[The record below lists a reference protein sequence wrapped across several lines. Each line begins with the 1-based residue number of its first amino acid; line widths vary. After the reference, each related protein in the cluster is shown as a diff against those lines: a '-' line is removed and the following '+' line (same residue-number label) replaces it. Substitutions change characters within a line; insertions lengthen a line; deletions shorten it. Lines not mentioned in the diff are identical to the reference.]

1 MSSPARQSAWT
12 DGAASDRFRKAFLLL
27 LTGLITLVFLLMI
40 RQFLLAILLAAVFAG
55 MAQPLF
61 KRLARWFGGRRRLAS
76 VTTLLILVF
85 VIVAPLVGFF
95 GLVANQAVQI
105 SQAAAPW
112 MERQISDLGRI
123 DQMME
128 HIPIVDRLPALQN
141 LLPKPEQIASKA
153 GEAASKIGTFM
164 VNGLTSVTRGTV
176 AFFFQLSIML
186 YAMYFFLLD
195 GDSVLKRILYY
206 VPLSDEDEERLLEKF
221 ISVSRA
227 TLKGSLFIG
236 VMQGT
241 VTGFGFWFTGV
252 PGAAFWGTVTIVV
265 SIIPAIGAVL
275 VWAPA
280 VIYLMVTGHMGA
292 GLALL
297 AWCGV
302 VVSSLDNF
310 VRPILVG
317 RDTKM
322 SDLMIL
328 LSTLGG
334 IILFGV
340 VGFIVG
346 PIVAALF
353 VTVWHLYGEAFRE
366 MLPGEPPG
374 DAAEI

>member
-1 MSSPARQSAWT
+1 M

-292 GLALL
+292 GIVLL

>member
-1 MSSPARQSAWT
+1 MSSPAERSPWVG
-12 DGAASDRFRKAFLLL
+12 GAASDRFRKTFLLG
-27 LTGLITLVFLLMI
+27 LTGLISLVFLLMI
-40 RQFLLAILLAAVFAG
+40 RQFVLAVLLAAVFSG

-61 KRLARWFGGRRRLAS
+61 KRLEGWFGGRRRLAS
-76 VTTLLILVF
+76 LTTLLILVLLLLG
-85 VIVAPLVGFF
+85 PLVGFF
-95 GLVANQAVQI
+95 GLVANQAVQV

-112 MERQISDLGRI
+112 IEHQISDVGRI
-123 DQMME
+123 DRLLE
-128 HIPIVDRLPALQN
+128 RIPLLDRLPTVQH
-141 LLPKPEQIASKA
+141 LLPNSEQIASKA

-164 VNGLTSVTRGTV
+164 VNGLTSVTRGTL

-186 YAMYFFLLD
+186 YAMYFFLMD
-195 GDSVLKRILYY
+195 GASVLKRILYY
-206 VPLSDEDEERLLEKF
+206 VPLSPVDEERLLEKF
-221 ISVSRA
+221 VSVSRA
-227 TLKGSLFIG
+227 TLKGSLLIG
-236 VMQGT
+236 VLQGT
-241 VTGFGFWFTGV
+241 VTGLGLWAAGV

-280 VIYLMVTGHMGA
+280 VVYLMVTGHMGA
-292 GLALL
+292 GLGLL
-297 AWCGV
+297 AWCGL

-334 IILFGV
+334 ILLFGV

-366 MLPGEPPG
+366 MLPGEPP
-374 DAAEI
+374 AEAEV